1 MLGNKFFAGFI
12 ITYNRPDILKRS
24 IEKIFAQTFPPEKIW
39 IIDNSEGS
47 DTKDLI
53 QSLDHYPLAYIQM
66 GYNAGPAGA
75 AAKGLEILGDAGYDW
90 IYWGD
95 DNDPPFRL
103 DCFERLLNIKNIVPN
118 TGVLGTVGHFFD
130 LNSGVVNRTSNEQ
143 LHQDKF
149 LKVDFVAGGMCMIVN
164 GDLARNGVLPNPDL
178 FFGFEELD
186 FCLKVKQQGFEVV
199 VDSGLFLQAREA
211 SDRMGFI
218 KPKYIKKDN
227 LSREYYSLRNLLMIA
242 DSLGSSMMKLRL
254 LVRWSLKMV
263 YGYRFGFSYGN
274 QNFKMIKM
282 AFWHYLIK
290 KSGKTY
296 GLS

>member
-1 MLGNKFFAGFI
+1 MKFAGFI
-12 ITYNRPDILKRS
+12 ITYNRPDLLKDT
-24 IEKIFAQTFPPEKIW
+24 IEQVFAQTLPPEKLW
-39 IIDNSEGS
+39 IIDNSEGNE
-47 DTKDLI
+47 TEEMIKL
-53 QSLDHYPLAYIQM
+53 LLTFHLEYVRM

-75 AAKGLEILGDAGYDW
+75 AAKGLEIVGNAGYDW

-103 DCFERLLNIKNIVPN
+103 DCFERLLDIRDKVSN

-130 LNSGVVNRTSNEQ
+130 MNRGLVRRTSNEK

-164 GDLARNGVLPNPDL
+164 GDVARNGVSPNSNL

-186 FCLKVKQQGFEVV
+186 FCLKVKKQGFEVV

-254 LVRWSLKMV
+254 FVRWSLKMI
-263 YGYRFGFSYGN
+263 YGFKFGFSYGN

>member
-1 MLGNKFFAGFI
+1 MKFAGFI
-12 ITYNRPDILKRS
+12 ITYNRPDLLKDT
-24 IEKIFAQTFPPEKIW
+24 IEQVFAQTLPPEKLW
-39 IIDNSEGS
+39 IIDNSEENK
-47 DTKDLI
+47 TEEMIKL
-53 QSLDHYPLAYIQM
+53 LLTFPLEYVRM

-75 AAKGLEILGDAGYDW
+75 AAIGLEIVGNAGYDW

-103 DCFERLLNIKNIVPN
+103 DCFERLLDIRDKVSN

-130 LNSGVVNRTSNEQ
+130 MNRGLVRRTSNEK

-164 GDLARNGVLPNPDL
+164 GDVARNGVSPNSNL

-186 FCLKVKQQGFEVV
+186 FCLKVKKQGFEVV

-242 DSLGSSMMKLRL
+242 DSSGSSMMKLRL
-254 LVRWSLKMV
+254 FVRWSLKMI

>member
-1 MLGNKFFAGFI
+1 MESKFFAGFI
-12 ITYNRPDILKRS
+12 ITYNRPDILKGS

-53 QSLDHYPLAYIQM
+53 QSLDHYPLAYINM

-75 AAKGLEILGDAGYDW
+75 AAKGLELVAADGYDW

-95 DNDPPFRL
+95 DDDPPFRS
-103 DCFERLLNIKNIVPN
+103 DCFERLLYIKDKVSK

-130 LNSGVVNRTSNEQ
+130 INRGLVKRTSNKQ

-149 LKVDFVAGGMCMIVN
+149 LKVDFVAGGMCMLVS
-164 GDLARNGVLPNPDL
+164 GEVARKGVLPDPNL

-186 FCLKVKQQGFEVV
+186 FCLKVKQQGFEVI
-199 VDSGLFLQAREA
+199 VDSSLFLQARELHQKL
-211 SDRMGFI
+211 DY
-218 KPKYIKKDN
+218 KQPKYIRKDS

-242 DSLGSSMMKLRL
+242 NSLNSSQMKFRL
-254 LVRWSLKMV
+254 ILRWSLKLI
-263 YGYRFGFSYGN
+263 YGFRFGFSYGLK
-274 QNFKMIKM
+274 NFKMITL
-282 AFWHYLIK
+282 AFYHYVTG
-290 KSGKTY
+290 KSGKTID
-296 GLS
+296 L

>member
-1 MLGNKFFAGFI
+1 MNLSKIFAGFI
-12 ITYNRPDILKRS
+12 ITYNRAEVLKET
-24 IEKIFAQTFPPEKIW
+24 ITKVFVQTLSPEKLW
-39 IIDNSEGS
+39 IIDNSEGNE
-47 DTKDLI
+47 TEEMIKL
-53 QSLDHYPLAYIQM
+53 LLTFPLEYVRM

-75 AAKGLEILGDAGYDW
+75 AAKGLELVGNEGYEW

-103 DCFERLLNIKNIVPN
+103 DCFERLLKIKDQIPN

-130 LNSGVVNRTSNEQ
+130 IKRGLVRRTSNEQ

-149 LKVDFVAGGMCMIVN
+149 LNVDYIAGGMCMLVN
-164 GDLARNGVLPNPDL
+164 GDLARNGVLPNPNL

-186 FCLKVKQQGFEVV
+186 FCLKVKQQAFEVV
-199 VDSGLFLQAREA
+199 VDSGLFLLAREA

-218 KPKYIKKDN
+218 KPKYNKKDN

-242 DSLGSSMMKLRL
+242 DSIGSKMMKFRL
-254 LVRWSLKMV
+254 FVRWSLKMI
-263 YGYRFGFSYGN
+263 YGYRFGFSYGG

-282 AFWHYLIK
+282 AFRHYLNG

-296 GLS
+296 DL